1 MTNASRKRV
10 LTPEEKDECAR
21 LKALYQAKK
30 KSLNLTQESLAALL
44 GGVHQSAV
52 SHYLNGVNALNKD
65 VAAKFAQALHVS
77 VEDFSPRLA
86 EELEKLTAQTGKHPN
101 DMANVMSVSLGHQMQ
116 RYPVISW
123 VQAGEWSEVVDIEN
137 PNNSELEWSSTPAG
151 PHGFWL
157 RVRGDSMTSP
167 SGLSIS
173 EGMLILVNPSITAT
187 SGRLVIAKLTD
198 TGEVTFKRYLEDAGR
213 KYLKPLNPDYKMIEV
228 DGNCQIV
235 GVVVEAKWASL

>member
-1 MTNASRKRV
+1 MKTASRKRV
-10 LTPEEKDECAR
+10 LTPEEQAECAR
-21 LKALYQAKK
+21 LKAIYQAKK
-30 KSLNLTQESLAALL
+30 KELGLTQEHLAEVL
-44 GGVHQSAV
+44 GGINQSAV

-65 VAAKFAQALHVS
+65 VAATFAQVLHVS
-77 VEDFSPRLA
+77 VSDFSPRLA
-86 EELEKLTAQTGKHPN
+86 GEIEKLTEQSGKHPSH
-101 DMANVMSVSLGHQMQ
+101 MANVMGVSLGHSMQ
-116 RYPVISW
+116 QYPVISW
-123 VQAGEWSEVVDIEN
+123 VQAGEWSEVVDIQISGN
-137 PNNSELEWSSTPAG
+137 ADLEWSSTPAG

-167 SGLSIS
+167 AGLSIQ

-198 TGEVTFKRYLEDAGR
+198 SGEVTFKRYIEDAGR

-235 GVVVEAKWASL
+235 GVVVEAKWAGL